1 MDQSEIE
8 ALVPGAREVV
18 ELYGYWPSFHDAEV
32 VCLELNRL
40 GRSRIQVHTFEMTDE
55 VDGRGYYVIEK
66 HALVSFLL
74 ESVSTLQ
81 LDGFNDQNVISGLG
95 LKKTAIGFELL
106 LGGCYGIEGRIACA
120 QLSIE
125 MKPGIP
131 EQSIYG
137 ESARA

>member
-1 MDQSEIE
+1 M
-8 ALVPGAREVV
+8 
-18 ELYGYWPSFHDAEV
+18 
-32 VCLELNRL
+32 
-40 GRSRIQVHTFEMTDE
+40 
-55 VDGRGYYVIEK
+55 
-66 HALVSFLL
+66 SFLL
-74 ESVSTLQ
+74 EDVSSLQ
-81 LDGFNDQNVISGLG
+81 LEGFNDQNVISGLV
-95 LKKTAIGFELL
+95 LTKTADGFEIY